1 MYIEFFTTESNRSP
15 VTDFIDTLQIKDQ
28 AVVLAVLQ
36 EISDYGFKAKGVR
49 FKQIKKKLWE
59 MKITVPSGGIRL
71 FYAMISQN
79 KLLILHGFK
88 KKSQKTPLKQ
98 LNLAEKRLKRLL

>member
-15 VTDFIDTLQIKDQ
+15 VTSFIDSLQVKDQ
-28 AVVLAVLQ
+28 AIVLAVLE
-36 EISDYGFKAKGVR
+36 EISNYGFKAKGVK

-59 MKITVPSGGIRL
+59 MKISIPSGGIRL
-71 FYAMISQN
+71 FYVTISQN

-88 KKSQKTPLKQ
+88 KKSQKTSIKQ
-98 LNLAEKRLKRLL
+98 LKLAEKRLKEI

>member
-15 VTDFIDTLQIKDQ
+15 VTSFIDSLQVKDQ
-28 AVVLAVLQ
+28 AIVLAVLE
-36 EISDYGFKAKGVR
+36 EISNYGFKAKGVK

-59 MKITVPSGGIRL
+59 MKISIPSGGIRL
-71 FYAMISQN
+71 FYVMISQN

-88 KKSQKTPLKQ
+88 KKSQKTPIKQ
-98 LNLAEKRLKRLL
+98 LKLAEKRLKEI